1 MKIITN
7 KEYEIIKLKQDN
19 NKLYIQE
26 LEKRIEEISGA
37 NKGYKLE
44 NRRLRKKINKAIE
57 YIEKNVVCELG
68 ETCEPFISVP
78 KLLNI
83 LRGEDNEN
91 D

>member
-1 MKIITN
+1 MKVISN

-44 NRRLRKKINKAIE
+44 NKRLRKRIDKAIE
-57 YIEKNVVCELG
+57 VLKLCNSKCAK
-68 ETCEPFISVP
+68 ETID
-78 KLLNI
+78 L
-83 LRGEDNEN
+83 LRGEEN
-91 D
+91 DNTNI

>member
-1 MKIITN
+1 MKIISN

-44 NRRLRKKINKAIE
+44 NRRLRKRIDKAIK
-57 YIEKNVVCELG
+57 YINNNDLLFELLQNEKVKNELL
-68 ETCEPFISVP
+68 S
-78 KLLNI
+78 I
-83 LRGEDNEN
+83 LENKEVEDNE
-91 D
+91 

>member
-1 MKIITN
+1 MKVISN

-44 NRRLRKKINKAIE
+44 NKRLRKRIDKAIE
-57 YIEKNVVCELG
+57 VLKLCNSKCAK
-68 ETCEPFISVP
+68 ETID
-78 KLLNI
+78 I
-83 LRGEDNEN
+83 LRGEEN
-91 D
+91 DNTNI